1 MIRNKLREV
10 VSASKTFDA
19 KLKAASGD
27 VVLDDVPPAIWAKFS
42 NVIDVDTEKPMFF
55 QAFRWLTAE
64 LVHKDLSETYCS
76 LLEALNLDYNGR
88 KQNCSYWRHFNLN

>member
-64 LVHKDLSETYCS
+64 LVHKDLTY
-76 LLEALNLDYNGR
+76 R
-88 KQNCSYWRHFNLN
+88 KHIAVYWRHSIWTTTVGNKIAVIGGTSI